1 MKKNRLL
8 LGAKIAVTCTS
19 FILGVAITAGSI
31 AIENAGAIND
41 EFNIQTQITVNNDEA
56 DEDSEYFKSDF
67 NSVAEVQSAGAQFCY
82 DIEAEGA
89 TLLKNDGALPIE
101 QGAKVT
107 LFSYSSVDMESRGY
121 GSGAGAN
128 STEIVDIKTALESDG
143 KVEVNPKMW
152 NWYKTHP
159 QYRRDTTDS
168 AHKTV
173 KMLEKMNI
181 NDAAWGDFNS
191 AVSDSYAE
199 YSDAAIFVLTRSGGE
214 NADMKINS
222 GSKSDMTDGDY
233 LKLSPSEISVLK
245 GINALKGSVFKKIIV
260 IMNTASPVQCEFA
273 DNPAYGIDALLWV
286 GLVGSNGNNAVADI
300 IKGNVNPSGRLTDTY
315 WKYHYKNPVLA
326 NFGEMEFEDSYGGGD
341 TDKRYIVYQEG
352 IYNGYRYT
360 ETRYEDYVMG
370 TGNAGDFDYEE
381 TVSYPFGY
389 GLSYSEFDYS
399 DFKADVKLKG
409 GKMICEL
416 SVKVTNSGD
425 TAGKETVQFYIQKP
439 YTDYDRT
446 YGIEKAAVELVGFG
460 KTRVLEKG
468 ESQIITA
475 TVEGNELLSYD
486 SYGYGTYIL
495 EGGDY
500 YFAVGKDAHDA
511 VNNVLAAKGYSN
523 EKMTAKGNADYVKK
537 HVVKVTDAET
547 YSYDVSSGDKVKIEN
562 RFNDADLKLYEGA
575 GENADKFNYISR
587 SDWSGTVCLG
597 YDEHSR
603 TTNNYVGVSRTGQM
617 KADLADKV
625 PQKDDVAY
633 PEYGSTKTSY
643 SLIDLRAYSDGTPI
657 EYDNAMWD
665 DLLNQLTWEEIAQL
679 LEVGYRSTRVIGSIN
694 KPVTVDHNGSIGVC
708 QAFSTGW
715 SGLAVKIGDPDKDEY
730 PAIYPCSGI
739 VASTFNEELVNGF
752 GKQWGE
758 ECLWA
763 GYSGLY
769 GPSVNLHRGQYCGRS
784 FEYYSED
791 PLLSG
796 DICARLTD
804 GISEKGVYVYLKHCI
819 LNDQETARHGI
830 STWANEQTIRELYLR
845 PFEIAIKEGGA
856 QCVMTGFNRIGTK
869 WTGVHGFCNTVLKR
883 EFGMSGFAVSD
894 NPVKT
899 YMTIPYGVL
908 MGNDLP
914 DYTCNDI
921 FKQYKEGYG
930 ELAVAMRES
939 AHRILYTVVHSNAMN
954 GITSSTRIIV
964 ITPGWVTA
972 VRAVQITAGVL
983 FGLSVIYLGVALY
996 FHYSEKY
1003 KKCRRK
1009 KTEAD

>member
-1 MKKNRLL
+1 MKKNKLL
-8 LGAKIAVTCTS
+8 LGAKIAVTCTT
-19 FILGVAITAGSI
+19 FLLGTALTAGSI
-31 AIENAGAIND
+31 AIDNAGAIND
-41 EFNIQTQITVNNDEA
+41 AFNIKTQVTVNDENTNI
-56 DEDSEYFKSDF
+56 DSEYFKSDY
-67 NSVAEVQSAGAQFCY
+67 NSVEEVQDAGAKYCY

-89 TLLKNDGALPIE
+89 TLLKNEDALPLSA
-101 QGAKVT
+101 GAKVT

-128 STEIVDIKTALESDG
+128 ATEIVDIKTALESDG
-143 KVEVNPKMW
+143 KVEVNPTVW
-152 NWYKTHP
+152 NWYKNHP

-173 KMLEKMNI
+173 KMLEKMGI
-181 NDAAWGDFNS
+181 NDAPWSAFNS
-191 AVSDSYAE
+191 AVSSSYSA
-199 YSDAAIFVLTRSGGE
+199 YSDAAIFVLTRTGGE

-222 GSKSDMTDGDY
+222 GNKNDMTDGDY

-245 GINALKGSVFKKIIV
+245 GIKALKGSVFKKIIV

-273 DNPAYGIDALLWV
+273 DNPDYGIDALLWV

-300 IKGNVNPSGRLTDTY
+300 LKGNVNPSGRLTDTY

-326 NFGEMEFEDSYGGGD
+326 NFGEMEFDDSYGGSD
-341 TDKRYIVYQEG
+341 TDKKYVVYQEG

-370 TGNAGDFDYEE
+370 TGNAGDFDYND

-389 GLSYSEFDYS
+389 GLSYSDYDYS
-399 DFKADVKLKG
+399 AFKADVKMKS
-409 GKMICEL
+409 GKIFCEL
-416 SVKVTNSGD
+416 SVKVTNTGD
-425 TAGKETVQFYIQKP
+425 MAGKETVQFYIQKP
-439 YTDYDRT
+439 YTEYDKT
-446 YGIEKAAVELVGFG
+446 NGIEKAAVELVGFG
-460 KTRVLEKG
+460 KTKILAKG
-468 ESQIITA
+468 ESQTVTA

-495 EGGDY
+495 ESGDY
-500 YFAVGKDAHDA
+500 YFTVGKDAHDA
-511 VNNVLAAKGYSN
+511 VNNVLAAKGYSGSR
-523 EKMTAKGNADYVKK
+523 MTAAGKAEFVKK
-537 HVVKVTDAET
+537 HTVKETDAET
-547 YSYDVSSGDKVKIEN
+547 YSYDDSTGEKVKIEN
-562 RFNDADLKLYEGA
+562 RFNDADLKLYDGA
-575 GENADKFNYISR
+575 GDNADDFQYITR
-587 SDWSGTVCLG
+587 NNWSGTVCLG
-597 YDEHSR
+597 YDELSR
-603 TTNNYVGVSRTGQM
+603 ATNSYVRVSRTAQM
-617 KADLADKV
+617 RGDLADQT
-625 PQKDDVAY
+625 PQKDDVEY

-665 DLLNQLTWEEIAQL
+665 DLLDQLTWDEIAEL
-679 LEVGYRSTRVIGSIN
+679 LEIGYRSTRAMSGIN
-694 KPVTVDHNGSIGVC
+694 KPATVDHNGSIGVC
-708 QAFSTGW
+708 QAFSIGW
-715 SGLAVKIGDPDKDEY
+715 SGLAVKTDDPDKDEY

-739 VASTFNEELVNGF
+739 VASTFNEELVNEF
-752 GKQWGE
+752 GRQWGE

-796 DICARLTD
+796 DICARLVS
-804 GISEKGVYVYLKHCI
+804 GISEKGTYVYLKHCV

-869 WTGVHGFCNTVLKR
+869 WTGAHGFCNTVLKQ
-883 EFGMSGFAVSD
+883 EFGMSGFAISD

-914 DYTCNDI
+914 DYTCNDV
-921 FKQYKEGYG
+921 FKPYKQGYG
-930 ELAVAMRES
+930 ELAVAMREA
-939 AHRILYTVVHSNAMN
+939 AHRILYTTVHSNAMN
-954 GITSSTRIIV
+954 GITSSTRIVI
-964 ITPGWVTA
+964 ITPGWVKA
-972 VRAVQITAGVL
+972 VRAVQIVTGVL
-983 FGLSVIYLGVALY
+983 FGLSAAYLGVALY
-996 FHYSEKY
+996 FYYSEKY
-1003 KKCRRK
+1003 KNKRGK
-1009 KTEAD
+1009 DEKDG